1 MPAKSDSEK
10 VYFGSRKKANAFV
23 SIEPG
28 TGIIRYNG
36 MLVEA
41 LPSQLESLITVPV
54 KLAGDKRFK
63 INAHIIAR
71 GGGAVSQAYAA
82 SIALARALSDYFKD
96 DEKIRSAILS
106 YDRHLL
112 IGDPRQK
119 EPKKFGGP
127 GARRREQKSYR

>member
-1 MPAKSDSEK
+1 MPAKSESEK

-28 TGIIRYNG
+28 TGIVRYNG
-36 MLVEA
+36 LLLEA
-41 LPSQLESLITVPV
+41 LPSHIGSLISVPL
-54 KLAGDKRFK
+54 KLMGDRRFK
-63 INAHIIAR
+63 INAHITAK
-71 GGGAVSQAYAA
+71 GGGAISQAYAA
-82 SIALARALSDYFKD
+82 SIALSKALSDYFKD
-96 DEKIRSAILS
+96 DEKVKEIIQS

>member
-1 MPAKSDSEK
+1 MPTKNDAIK
-10 VYFGSRKKANAFV
+10 VYSGSRKKANAFV

-28 TGIIRYNG
+28 IGIIRYNG

-41 LPSQLESLITVPV
+41 LPSQIESLVTVPI
-54 KLAGDKRFK
+54 KLVGDRRFK
-63 INAHIIAR
+63 INAHIITK
-71 GGGAVSQAYAA
+71 GGGVISQAYAA
-82 SIALARALSDYFKD
+82 SIALARAFIDYFKD
-96 DEKIRSAILS
+96 DEKVRDAILN
-106 YDRHLL
+106 YDRHLI